1 MQTKNIYKLRELD
14 EFMWGENKENILESI
29 YSEDAFGTELQFKIN
44 IKNIDGNYE
53 IVNMFEVSEKNL
65 DVAVLYMLDL
75 NIKDIIDE
83 KKLIHPDSVL
93 ARNALIK

>member
-1 MQTKNIYKLRELD
+1 MFCIECRENSVRSVRYNW
-14 EFMWGENKENILESI
+14 MPVPV
-29 YSEDAFGTELQFKIN
+29 YSHNE
-44 IKNIDGNYE
+44 
-53 IVNMFEVSEKNL
+53 EKNL